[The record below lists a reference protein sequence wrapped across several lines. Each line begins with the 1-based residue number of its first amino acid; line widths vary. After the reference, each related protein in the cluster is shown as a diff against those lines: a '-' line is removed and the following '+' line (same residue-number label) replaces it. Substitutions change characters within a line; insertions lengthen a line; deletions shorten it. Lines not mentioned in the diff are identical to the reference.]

1 MTDNEGNARDL
12 PRPPALANTQATV
25 VPRQDHPISR
35 KAISSG
41 AMKVLYRL
49 LGAGH
54 QAFLVGGG
62 VRDLLLGGE
71 PKDFDVATDA
81 EPEVVRDLFSNA
93 QLIGRRFKLVHV
105 RFGRE
110 IVEVATFRALS
121 DDATATTVGAG
132 DLPRRRNR
140 GKD

>member
-1 MTDNEGNARDL
+1 MTDNEGNDRDL

-62 VRDLLLGGE
+62 VPTVEEEFGPVGGE
-71 PKDFDVATDA
+71 DS
-81 EPEVVRDLFSNA
+81 L
-93 QLIGRRFKLVHV
+93 
-105 RFGRE
+105 
-110 IVEVATFRALS
+110 
-121 DDATATTVGAG
+121 
-132 DLPRRRNR
+132 
-140 GKD
+140 